1 MLCAPV
7 DRFEEKHPRYVGFP
21 RAAAASRNHS
31 TAQIVMSGRRP
42 ELEVPAEIY
51 YGDDNARKYHISS
64 RVQDIQRRMTERA
77 LELLCL
83 PPEEK
88 CLILDLGSGTGIAG
102 EVLQAAGHTWVGT
115 DISRNM
121 LQIAKK
127 REFEAT
133 QRYDDDDDD
142 DNDAED
148 DDGEA
153 VAGSSDDAEEGG
165 EDEAEDVNPRALGR
179 RQKAPLKYD
188 VDDIEGPEP
197 VEVMKHDMG
206 TPIPFRPGTFDGCI
220 SISALQWL
228 CNIDRK
234 GQIPQRR
241 LKDLFQSLFNSLR
254 RGARAVFQ
262 FYPANTHQT
271 AMISTIAT
279 RCGFGGGVIV
289 DYPHSS
295 RARKY
300 YLVIYAGLAPAGYRP
315 PRPLGEEEDPALAVG
330 SDEDDDEDDEA
341 YFHNDDEETPA
352 DGGGDKI
359 KMFPREKKRV
369 QKLTGHRPERA
380 GARPKAGSK
389 AWVLLKKEQRRK
401 FGEETRT
408 DSKYTA
414 RKRPSKW

>member
-1 MLCAPV
+1 
-7 DRFEEKHPRYVGFP
+7 
-21 RAAAASRNHS
+21 
-31 TAQIVMSGRRP
+31 MSGRRP

-77 LELLCL
+77 LELLAL
-83 PPEEK
+83 PPDEK
-88 CLILDLGSGTGIAG
+88 CLLLDLGTGTGIAG

-115 DISRNM
+115 DISMNM
-121 LQIAKK
+121 LKIAKQ

-133 QRYDDDDDD
+133 RRFDDDDDD
-142 DNDAED
+142 DED
-148 DDGEA
+148 DDADDDEA
-153 VAGSSDDAEEGG
+153 VAGHSQDSDNDEGDG
-165 EDEAEDVNPRALGR
+165 EGEEDEADVNPRALGR

-188 VDDIEGPEP
+188 VDDIDGPEP

-206 TPIPFRPGTFDGCI
+206 TMIPFRPGTFDGCI

-262 FYPANTHQT
+262 FYPANSHQT

-300 YLVIYAGLAPAGYRP
+300 YLVIYAGLAPTGYRP
-315 PRPLGEEEDPALAVG
+315 PRPLGEEEALGAAG
-330 SDEDDDEDDEA
+330 SDEEGEEDET
-341 YFHNDDEETPA
+341 YFEH
-352 DGGGDKI
+352 DGGDAGDDQDGKI
-359 KMFPREKKRV
+359 KMFPREKQRV
-369 QKLTGHRPERA
+369 QKLTGHRSERA
-380 GARPKAGSK
+380 GARPKAGTK
-389 AWVLLKKEQRRK
+389 AWVLMKKEQRRK
-401 FGEETRT
+401 FGEETRA